1 MKKLKGFYNVLVQSR
16 PHVSYS
22 TSNGRKVS
30 FKVCRTGRDAQESPS
45 SLRRVLL
52 PELQRVAE
60 SRWHLQRN
68 RPTVRQVNAC
78 FNTNASLFSCNRQY
92 LVQTFC
98 GDETRSYTSEQTD
111 ECLPIVPAFCPRQL
125 SRYSSPAANGKLAS
139 FSAASC

>member
-78 FNTNASLFSCNRQY
+78 FNTLRFSRAIDSIWFRHFAETKLGAIHLNRLTNVY
-92 LVQTFC
+92 L
-98 GDETRSYTSEQTD
+98 S
-111 ECLPIVPAFCPRQL
+111 CLPFVPD
-125 SRYSSPAANGKLAS
+125 N
-139 FSAASC
+139 